1 MKNLLKKL
9 KKYNPPKHIW
19 LLYFYIPVLLSFFS
33 NLDSENDIYFLL
45 NHGRYILE
53 HGFPTIEPFTM
64 HQGFSFVM
72 QQWLAAVIFYL
83 AYNTFSKYG
92 LLFLL
97 VIVNGIIL
105 FLLYKLCMKL
115 SDNRYILAIVL
126 SAITDILLLLCFILP
141 RPQIFTYANLIG
153 VLYIMECFYRND
165 KSKAIYFLP
174 LISLLQINL
183 HASLWFLIFAFILP
197 YFIDL
202 VIAKFKDKTDK
213 RLIKLIP
220 VLVITFLVGFINPY
234 GIKAITY
241 VFTSYGSYYINNM
254 VIEMFPPVLG
264 VNSRIT
270 TLFYLTYSLLIVV
283 ITIYIVNKKGKL
295 CLPHMLLLIGVSYLA
310 IRNYAL
316 LIIGSIPFLAFYLK
330 NCFPEEKN
338 NKIILTKNG
347 KIGYTCLI
355 IGLFIYAIV
364 AVSIRGVTMDNRLEK
379 GIDYL
384 LAHNKKEDIVLYT
397 GYNNGSYVEYRAEIF
412 LKANNKKKD
421 VMEEYYLLQY
431 NRLSANQFLSEYNF
445 THLII
450 DTEDNLYS
458 YVNNNTNYK
467 AIYKA
472 KGYKIFQRIN

>member
-1 MKNLLKKL
+1 
-9 KKYNPPKHIW
+9 
-19 LLYFYIPVLLSFFS
+19 
-33 NLDSENDIYFLL
+33 
-45 NHGRYILE
+45 
-53 HGFPTIEPFTM
+53 
-64 HQGFSFVM
+64 
-72 QQWLAAVIFYL
+72 
-83 AYNTFSKYG
+83 
-92 LLFLL
+92 
-97 VIVNGIIL
+97 
-105 FLLYKLCMKL
+105 
-115 SDNRYILAIVL
+115 
-126 SAITDILLLLCFILP
+126 
-141 RPQIFTYANLIG
+141 
-153 VLYIMECFYRND
+153 
-165 KSKAIYFLP
+165 
-174 LISLLQINL
+174 
-183 HASLWFLIFAFILP
+183 
-197 YFIDL
+197 
-202 VIAKFKDKTDK
+202 
-213 RLIKLIP
+213 
-220 VLVITFLVGFINPY
+220 
-234 GIKAITY
+234 
-241 VFTSYGSYYINNM
+241 M

-310 IRNYAL
+310 ITSIRNYAL

-397 GYNNGSYVEYRAEIF
+397 GYNNGSYAEYRGLKPYIDTRAEIF